1 MSLKAKL
8 SLMKIRMK
16 RRDRDI
22 LLLVLAAVL
31 VIMLWGP
38 IWYMIKLA
46 VFVVAIYLVYQ
57 LLRAT
62 V

>member
-1 MSLKAKL
+1 
-8 SLMKIRMK
+8 MKIRMK